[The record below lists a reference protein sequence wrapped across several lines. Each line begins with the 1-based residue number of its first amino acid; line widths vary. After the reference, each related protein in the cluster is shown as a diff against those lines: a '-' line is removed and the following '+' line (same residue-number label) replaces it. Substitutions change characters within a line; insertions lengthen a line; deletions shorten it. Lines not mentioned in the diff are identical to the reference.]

1 MHVFFVPIVCR
12 GADGVGRITWHV
24 LIDPRPEAAAI
35 IQRAYRRHRRNAKA
49 LAFAMGLHA
58 GLGSRSAVSAVD
70 ADLAAMIGRL
80 I

>member
-1 MHVFFVPIVCR
+1 MHAFFVPIVCR
-12 GADGVGRITWHV
+12 GADGVRRITWHV

-58 GLGSRSAVSAVD
+58 RLGSRSAVSAVD
-70 ADLAAMIGRL
+70 ADLAAMIGRM